1 MPGFRLPHR
10 YTSMKVS
17 EEPKNMRFT
26 HGATAIN
33 TAMPNS
39 RQYKKSAERWPK
51 EPSSSDRQ

>member
-1 MPGFRLPHR
+1 
-10 YTSMKVS
+10 MKVS

-26 HGATAIN
+26 HGATAIR